1 MKKSKAQPTGK
12 KARGNS
18 SPAGKSASAADNNGR
33 KTSQT
38 ENAVDLI
45 RSKII
50 DLSLAPGTK
59 LDEPLLVQEFRLG
72 RTPAREAI
80 NRLVAEGLAS
90 IFPNRGGTFVRGLD
104 LPEIGE
110 VLMAYQLVETVLAQ
124 LCRFD
129 DPGLV
134 SDLENIQARYVKEVH
149 AKSFLGITSVNE
161 EFHLRMHRS
170 IGNGFFYEFAL
181 STHRHVRRLLVLLY
195 KMEMTEKNLLETQL
209 KINLGEHEGIIDA
222 IRRSDRAGLNRVL
235 PEHSRQAQTRLQKV
249 MDKKLPALSLEQLA
263 AMYPGS
269 LAT

>member
-1 MKKSKAQPTGK
+1 MKKSKAPSAQRKRRANPPLASK
-12 KARGNS
+12 S
-18 SPAGKSASAADNNGR
+18 LSPADNGR

-50 DLSLAPGTK
+50 DLSLKPGTK
-59 LDEPLLVQEFRLG
+59 LDEPLLVKEFKLG

-90 IFPNRGGTFVRGLD
+90 IFPNRGGTFVRELD
-104 LPEIGE
+104 VSEIE
-110 VLMAYQLVETVLAQ
+110 QVLMAYQLVETVLAQ
-124 LCRFD
+124 LLRFE

-134 SDLENIQARYVKEVH
+134 SDLGRIQARYAREVR

-170 IGNGFFYEFAL
+170 IGNGFFYEFAR

-195 KMEMTEKNLLETQL
+195 KMEMKEKNLLETQL
-209 KINLGEHEGIIDA
+209 KINLGEHDGIIDA
-222 IRRSDRAGLNRVL
+222 IRRGDRAALNSVL
-235 PEHSRQAQTRLQKV
+235 PVHARQAQTRLQTILGR
-249 MDKKLPALSLEQLA
+249 KLPALSLGQLVAA
-263 AMYPGS
+263 AM
-269 LAT
+269 

>member
-1 MKKSKAQPTGK
+1 MKKSKAPPPHRKTRGHSSDVGK
-12 KARGNS
+12 
-18 SPAGKSASAADNNGR
+18 AAAAPGNGR

-38 ENAVDLI
+38 ETALDLI

-59 LDEPLLVQEFRLG
+59 LDEPLLVKEFKLG

-129 DPGLV
+129 DPDLV
-134 SDLENIQARYVKEVH
+134 PDLEKIQSRYVKEVRD
-149 AKSFLGITSVNE
+149 KSFLGITSVNE

-195 KMEMTEKNLLETQL
+195 KTEMTEKNLLESQL
-209 KINLGEHEGIIDA
+209 KINMGEHERIIDA
-222 IRRSDRAGLNRVL
+222 IRRADRTALNTVL
-235 PEHSRQAQTRLQKV
+235 PEHARQAQTRLQRILG
-249 MDKKLPALSLEQLA
+249 KKLPKLSLDQLT
-263 AMYPGS
+263 AMA
-269 LAT
+269 L

>member
-1 MKKSKAQPTGK
+1 MNKSKAK
-12 KARGNS
+12 KAKPARGKVRS
-18 SPAGKSASAADNNGR
+18 GGQATPDPLPTR
-33 KTSQT
+33 KFSQT
-38 ENAVDLI
+38 DAAVDLI

-50 DLSLAPGTK
+50 GLSLAPGSK
-59 LDEPLLVQEFRLG
+59 LDEPLLVNQFKLG

-80 NRLVAEGLAS
+80 NRLVAEGLVS

-110 VLMAYQLVETVLAQ
+110 VMIAYQLVETVLGQ

-134 SDLENIQARYVKEVH
+134 FDLENIQARYVREVE
-149 AKSFLGITSVNE
+149 AKSFLGITFVNE

-170 IGNGFFYEFAL
+170 IGNAFFYEFAL

-195 KMEMTEKNLLETQL
+195 NMEAAEKNVLESQL

-222 IRRSDRAGLNRVL
+222 IRRADRSALSELL
-235 PEHSRQAQTRLQKV
+235 PKHARQAQVRLQNV
-249 MDKKLPALSLEQLA
+249 LSGRVPALSLDELSA
-263 AMYPGS
+263 RPARYD
-269 LAT
+269 

>member
-1 MKKSKAQPTGK
+1 MKKSKTSV
-12 KARGNS
+12 RGNARPN
-18 SPAGKSASAADNNGR
+18 SPVASKSAAAGNGR

-50 DLSLAPGTK
+50 DLSLAPGSK
-59 LDEPLLVQEFRLG
+59 LDEPLLVNEFKLG

-134 SDLENIQARYVKEVH
+134 SDLESIQSRYVKEVR

-195 KMEMTEKNLLETQL
+195 KMEMTEPNLLESQL
-209 KINLGEHEGIIDA
+209 KINMGEHEGIIDA
-222 IRRSDRAGLNRVL
+222 IRRGDRIALNHVL
-235 PEHSRQAQTRLQKV
+235 PEHARQAQTRLQNILG
-249 MDKKLPALSLEQLA
+249 KKLPALSLELA
-263 AMYPGS
+263 AIAM
-269 LAT
+269 

>member
-1 MKKSKAQPTGK
+1 MKKSKAPSVQTK
-12 KARGNS
+12 RQQ
-18 SPAGKSASAADNNGR
+18 GR

-50 DLSLAPGTK
+50 DLSLKPGTK
-59 LDEPLLVQEFRLG
+59 LDEPLLVKQFKLG

-90 IFPNRGGTFVRGLD
+90 IFPNRGGTFVRELD
-104 LPEIGE
+104 VSEIDQ

-124 LCRFD
+124 LLRFE
-129 DPGLV
+129 DPDLV
-134 SDLENIQARYVKEVH
+134 SDLERIQARYVGEVR

-170 IGNGFFYEFAL
+170 IGNGFFYEFAR

-195 KMEMTEKNLLETQL
+195 KMEMKEKNLLETQL
-209 KINLGEHEGIIDA
+209 KINLGEHDGIIDA
-222 IRRSDRAGLNRVL
+222 IRHGDRAALNRVL
-235 PEHSRQAQTRLQKV
+235 PVHARQAQTRLQTILS
-249 MDKKLPALSLEQLA
+249 KKLPALSLGQLA
-263 AMYPGS
+263 AAAM
-269 LAT
+269 

>member
-1 MKKSKAQPTGK
+1 MKRSKVSPTQNNTREATSVVTASMAQSTP
-12 KARGNS
+12 
-18 SPAGKSASAADNNGR
+18 R

-38 ENAVDLI
+38 DAAVDLI

-50 DLSLAPGTK
+50 DLSLAPGSK
-59 LDEPLLVQEFRLG
+59 LDEPLLVNEFKLG

-80 NRLVAEGLAS
+80 NRLVAEGLVS

-110 VLMAYQLVETVLAQ
+110 VMTAYQLVETVLGQ

-134 SDLENIQARYVKEVH
+134 QDLEKIQSRYVREVRE
-149 AKSFLGITSVNE
+149 KSFLSITSVNE

-170 IGNGFFYEFAL
+170 IGNAFFFEFAL

-195 KMEMTEKNLLETQL
+195 KMEITEKNVLESQL
-209 KINLGEHEGIIDA
+209 KINLSEHVGIIDA
-222 IRRSDRAGLNRVL
+222 IRRCDRGTLSDLL
-235 PEHSRQAQTRLQKV
+235 PEHARQAQTRLQNILG
-249 MDKKLPALSLEQLA
+249 KKLPALTLRQLIA
-263 AMYPGS
+263 GPI
-269 LAT
+269 

>member
-1 MKKSKAQPTGK
+1 MKNSHSPAQRKKTRAKALSVVKPVSKAE
-12 KARGNS
+12 
-18 SPAGKSASAADNNGR
+18 NGR

-59 LDEPLLVQEFRLG
+59 LDEPLLVKEFKLG

-104 LPEIGE
+104 VAEISE
-110 VLMAYQLVETVLAQ
+110 VLLAYQLVETVLAQ
-124 LCRFD
+124 LLRFD
-129 DPGLV
+129 DHGLV
-134 SDLENIQARYVKEVH
+134 SDLEKIQARYVTEVR

-170 IGNGFFYEFAL
+170 IGNSFFYEFAL

-195 KMEMTEKNLLETQL
+195 KMETKERNLLEKQL

-222 IRRSDRAGLNRVL
+222 IRHSDRKLLNKVL
-235 PEHSRQAQTRLQKV
+235 PEHARQAQTRLQTILGNK
-249 MDKKLPALSLEQLA
+249 MPALSLEELVA
-263 AMYPGS
+263 A
-269 LAT
+269 TR

>member
-1 MKKSKAQPTGK
+1 MAMKKSKAPPTQRKTRASPSPNGESI
-12 KARGNS
+12 AAANS
-18 SPAGKSASAADNNGR
+18 GR
-33 KTSQT
+33 KASQT
-38 ENAVDLI
+38 ETAVDLI

-59 LDEPLLVQEFRLG
+59 LDEPLLVKEFRLG

-104 LPEIGE
+104 VAEIGE

-124 LCRFD
+124 LLKFD

-134 SDLENIQARYVKEVH
+134 SDLERIQARYVGEVR

-161 EFHLRMHRS
+161 EFHLRMHSS

-195 KMEMTEKNLLETQL
+195 KMEMREKDLLETQL

-222 IRRSDRAGLNRVL
+222 IRRSDRVALNGVL
-235 PEHSRQAQTRLQKV
+235 PEHARQAQTRLQKILG
-249 MDKKLPALSLEQLA
+249 KKLPPLSLGQLA
-263 AMYPGS
+263 A
-269 LAT
+269 ATT

>member
-1 MKKSKAQPTGK
+1 MKKSKTSV
-12 KARGNS
+12 RGNARPNS
-18 SPAGKSASAADNNGR
+18 SVASKSAAAGNGR

-50 DLSLAPGTK
+50 DLSLAPGSK
-59 LDEPLLVQEFRLG
+59 LDEPLLVNEFKLG

-134 SDLENIQARYVKEVH
+134 SDLESIQSRYVKEVR

-195 KMEMTEKNLLETQL
+195 KMEMTEPNLLESQL
-209 KINLGEHEGIIDA
+209 KINMGEHEGIIDA
-222 IRRSDRAGLNRVL
+222 IRRGDRIALNHVL
-235 PEHSRQAQTRLQKV
+235 PEHARQAQTRLQNILG
-249 MDKKLPALSLEQLA
+249 KKLPALSLEQLA
-263 AMYPGS
+263 AIAM
-269 LAT
+269 

>member
-1 MKKSKAQPTGK
+1 
-12 KARGNS
+12 
-18 SPAGKSASAADNNGR
+18 
-33 KTSQT
+33 
-38 ENAVDLI
+38 
-45 RSKII
+45 
-50 DLSLAPGTK
+50 LSLAPGTK
-59 LDEPLLVQEFRLG
+59 LDEPLLVKEFKLG

-90 IFPNRGGTFVRGLD
+90 TFPNRGGTFVRDLD
-104 LPEIGE
+104 LAEIGE

-124 LCRFD
+124 LLKFD

-134 SDLENIQARYVKEVH
+134 SDLERIQASYVGEVR

-195 KMEMTEKNLLETQL
+195 KMEMREKDLLETQL

-222 IRRSDRAGLNRVL
+222 IRRCDRVALNGVL
-235 PEHSRQAQTRLQKV
+235 PVHARQAQTRLQKILGN
-249 MDKKLPALSLEQLA
+249 KLPPLSLEQLA
-263 AMYPGS
+263 AAAM
-269 LAT
+269 